1 MANRCIYVHQNKISE
16 ARDEEIRLENEKK
29 FVESL
34 SLTLRKAI
42 HKYLATRNGAMEINH
57 VIHEI
62 EILEA
67 PAPDE
72 GPAAISMP
80 MSSKSDQRQRKNV
93 REIFRKYDE
102 DGSFS
107 IDK

>member
-1 MANRCIYVHQNKISE
+1 M
-16 ARDEEIRLENEKK
+16 
-29 FVESL
+29 ESL

-62 EILEA
+62 QILEA
-67 PAPDE
+67 PAPGVD
-72 GPAAISMP
+72 PAALSMP
-80 MSSKSDQRQRKNV
+80 MSAKTDQRQRKNV

-107 IDK
+107 IDRYARLHRIF